1 MHAGQ
6 DGIEAFQRRNDG
18 RILEIVARNRHAIDM
33 EAYSTVLVVS
43 DVLLVRSRCERVLD
57 GWYLSLCV
65 LSLLFPQP
73 HLEWQELSTRTSG
86 LICMT
91 RTEQND

>member
-33 EAYSTVLVVS
+33 EAYNTVLVVS
-43 DVLLVRSRCERVLD
+43 DVLLVRSSLLPSVSVFLMV
-57 GWYLSLCV
+57 GISLCAC
-65 LSLLFPQP
+65 SPCSF
-73 HLEWQELSTRTSG
+73 HSH
-86 LICMT
+86 I
-91 RTEQND
+91 